1 MIEKEPSSIE
11 TRMATKLNQACIDA
25 SAETTLEPDLPI
37 IDPHH
42 HLWDYP
48 SHRYLLPELL
58 ADTCTG
64 HCIEATVFIDCG
76 VFYRPNAPQGMD
88 VVGEVEFVNGIAAM
102 AASGRYG
109 RTKACAGIVGTAD
122 LTLGAAVED
131 VLVMQMS
138 AAGDRFKGI
147 RYTAG
152 WDDRT
157 RTVHLSHSNPPP
169 HLYRDHE
176 EFRRGFAVLRRLGL
190 SFDAWCYHPQLMDVV
205 DLARS
210 FPDQPIV
217 MNHVGGPLG
226 VECYA
231 DDRDGVYD
239 QWRTAMRELSK
250 CSNVSLKLGGL
261 GMRIN
266 GFGFDRGDRAPS
278 SEDLVHAYRP
288 FIEPAIEMFGAERC
302 MFESN
307 FPVDRISTGYG
318 NLWNAFKKIARG
330 ASDAEKTSLF
340 SETARTFYRL

>member
-1 MIEKEPSSIE
+1 MIEKEYSSIE
-11 TRMATKLNQACIDA
+11 TRMATKLDQTRIDA
-25 SAETTLEPDLPI
+25 AAEPALEPDLPI

-58 ADTCTG
+58 ADTNTG
-64 HCIEATVFIDCG
+64 HRIEATVFIDCG
-76 VFYRPNAPQGMD
+76 VFYRPEAPHGMD
-88 VVGEVEFVNGIAAM
+88 VVGEVEFANGIAAM
-102 AASGRYG
+102 AASGRFG
-109 RTKACAGIVGTAD
+109 PTKACAGIVGTTD
-122 LTLGAAVED
+122 LTLGEAVED
-131 VLVMQMS
+131 VLVAQMR
-138 AAGDRFKGI
+138 AAGGRFQGI

-176 EFRRGFAVLRRLGL
+176 AFMRGFAVLGRFGL

-231 DDRDGVYD
+231 DDRDGVYAE
-239 QWRTAMRELSK
+239 WRTAMLELSK
-250 CSNVSLKLGGL
+250 CANVALKLGGL

-266 GFGFDRGDRAPS
+266 GFGFERRDQAPS
-278 SEDLVHAYRP
+278 SDDLVAAYRP
-288 FIEPAIEMFGAERC
+288 FIEPAIEMFGPERC

-307 FPVDRISTGYG
+307 FPVDRISTGYR
-318 NLWNAFKKIARG
+318 NLWNAFKKIASG
-330 ASDAEKTSLF
+330 ASDAEKAALF
-340 SETARTFYRL
+340 CETARLQYRL